1 MEENYNLIPKYED
14 FSSKFPP
21 NFSSYESNISSIIEL
36 NSNIMYGHHQP
47 RIPAVVNFSPS
58 FSCNNS
64 SSSNETDEGHV
75 IINERK
81 HRRMISNRESARRSR
96 VRKQRQLDELCA
108 QVSWL
113 RSENHGLMV
122 KLNRFLEA
130 HEKVV
135 QENDKLKKESLELK
149 KLVSEA
155 QLDNTYTNLGDL
167 GFLRDLH
174 DDVDHDHDQD
184 QDDGLLTTCTTA
196 HLRVQSSCRS
206 NVASTTFDSSTL
218 F

>member
-21 NFSSYESNISSIIEL
+21 NFTSYESSIIEL

-174 DDVDHDHDQD
+174 DDVDHDHDHD

-206 NVASTTFDSSTL
+206 NVASTTYDSSTL

>member
-21 NFSSYESNISSIIEL
+21 NFTSYESSIIEL

-75 IINERK
+75 IINERR

-135 QENDKLKKESLELK
+135 EENDKLKKESLELK

-167 GFLRDLH
+167 GFLRDL
-174 DDVDHDHDQD
+174 VDHDHDQD
-184 QDDGLLTTCTTA
+184 DGCGCGYDVVTSCTTA

-206 NVASTTFDSSTL
+206 NVVPTTFDSSTL